1 MLDHDCLRAADWLRI
16 AMFFILG
23 IAHAACSVFLEP
35 GAPCVVLLPSIRSG
49 TIASRAAKVRRSTQ
63 RRRAPGTAHPGAPA
77 VTGRFRLRDGP
88 AP

>member
-1 MLDHDCLRAADWLRI
+1 
-16 AMFFILG
+16 MFFILG

-35 GAPCVVLLPSIRSG
+35 GTLCRAFLPSIRSG

-77 VTGRFRLRDGP
+77 VTARFRLRDGP